1 MPRYLTAAR
10 IRASIAALGDTR
22 AKAALMDFLIVKRT
36 LAIAGAAHVAITQN
50 QAPYLQ
56 ATKELGGINLD
67 DTITIGSEKQIFNVF
82 VSKDSSGG
90 FRRGKY
96 ISNGTGSTIG
106 GNPWQNVVELTTDD
120 PRRAGLRAGHEA
132 HLEALLLKAARV
144 GRPSLGET
152 AVWNYRKV
160 DLDPII
166 GAAVTPAARFDAL
179 RDRFVAD
186 YQLNAAEIAAL
197 FDNPP
202 GEIADADLQDEAAP
216 PEAYLDG
223 LTPPPAEAEEA
234 AAEPTGKLSSLDLVA
249 ALAAKPFVILT
260 GASGTGKSRSTL
272 RLAEQIQEHYDAQV
286 QGQIFQLVPIG
297 PDWTSPKK
305 LLGFRTPFGQL
316 RTRADG
322 SETNE
327 SYEITETL
335 RIILR
340 ACHPNSTSI
349 PHFLVFDEMNL
360 SHVERYFAPFLSL
373 MEASSILEDG
383 ESAPIIDKHSVAV
396 ISELLELEDATTA
409 EAESA
414 KLLVT
419 NDQPLKLPHNLFYVG
434 TVNIDETTY
443 MFSPKVLDR
452 AHVLEVRALTPSQYV
467 QGVAADAQID
477 LAQADQL
484 LREAIDEREDGEL
497 RTANPADVLNLL
509 ATKQG
514 VPQADVDAAKAL
526 TLRAL
531 DGCFKLLSP
540 AGFEFGY
547 RVVKE
552 VHSYMHV
559 WIKAQ
564 IANGAAPAAAMETWV
579 EGLDRALFQKVLPK
593 IHGNRSALGDSLK
606 ALHAF
611 LGGGDANSDPAAKY
625 AIGAEPATRIEP
637 GEALALPAGKEFSR
651 CRQKLQEM
659 HSRLLS
665 RNYVSFVR

>member
-1 MPRYLTAAR
+1 MARYLTAAR
-10 IRASIAALGDTR
+10 IRASIDALADTR

-36 LAIAGAAHVAITQN
+36 LAVAGVPQVAITQN

-56 ATKELGGINLD
+56 ATKELAGINLD
-67 DTITIGSEKQIFNVF
+67 GTITIGLEKQIFNVF
-82 VSKDSSGG
+82 VSNDSSGG

-120 PRRAGLRAGHEA
+120 PRKAGLRAGHET

-144 GRPSLGET
+144 GRPSLGEI
-152 AVWNYRKV
+152 AVWNYRKA

-166 GAAVTPAARFDAL
+166 GASVAPAERFQAL

-186 YQLNAAEIAAL
+186 YQLNPAEISAL
-197 FDNPP
+197 FDDSA
-202 GEIADADLQDEAAP
+202 GEIVDADFQDKPAA
-216 PEAYLDG
+216 PEAYLGG
-223 LTPPPAEAEEA
+223 LAPPPAA
-234 AAEPTGKLSSLDLVA
+234 AAAAAPEPTSKLSSLDLVA

-260 GASGTGKSRSTL
+260 GASGTGKSRATL

-305 LLGFRTPFGQL
+305 LLGYRMPFGQL

-396 ISELLELEDATTA
+396 ISELLNLEDAVTA

-467 QGVAADAQID
+467 QGAAVDTQIG
-477 LAQADQL
+477 LIQADQL
-484 LREAIDEREDGEL
+484 LREAIDDREDGQL
-497 RTANPADVLNLL
+497 RSANPSDVLNLL
-509 ATKQG
+509 ATKHG
-514 VPQADVDAAKAL
+514 VSQAEVDAAKGL
-526 TLRAL
+526 TLQAL

-559 WIKAQ
+559 WTKAQ
-564 IANGAAPAAAMETWV
+564 MANGATPVAAMESWV
-579 EGLDRALFQKVLPK
+579 DGLDRALFQKVLPK

-611 LGGGDANSDPAAKY
+611 LGGNHADSEPGAKY

-637 GEALALPAGKEFSR
+637 GEALTLPAGKEFLR

-659 HSRLLS
+659 HARLLS